1 MDDRLTAV
9 WSTRRGFGLGRDRLV
24 IAHDGAARGV
34 DRRPVAGD
42 RVDGVEP
49 DDPVD
54 RGRDVALEL
63 AEAAIGPRPEDPVLL
78 ARVEPEGVQHPLELA
93 DVVPA
98 ERRRAQ
104 VQGAVA
110 EPVAGLDWA
119 RRALKLGSRDPSF
132 LYHAGISARGAGR
145 STLARTYL
153 ARSLLDNPRFSP
165 LYGPRAER
173 ALAELR

>member
-1 MDDRLTAV
+1 MMGDVTDADFEERVLG
-9 WSTRRGFGLGRDRLV
+9 STTPVLVDFWAEWCVPCHMVSPVVEEILG
-24 IAHDGAARGV
+24 DGAARGV

-42 RVDGVEP
+42 RVDRVEP

-93 DVVPA
+93 DVVTA

-110 EPVAGLDWA
+110 EPVAGLDELPPRVGPQDPVRWEPA
-119 RRALKLGSRDPSF
+119 GALE
-132 LYHAGISARGAGR
+132 
-145 STLARTYL
+145 LA
-153 ARSLLDNPRFSP
+153 
-165 LYGPRAER
+165 
-173 ALAELR
+173 